1 MCYYPQATGEAEG
14 THVIPS
20 SQFQNQIQQ
29 SDNDGAVPLAGAPGT
44 VFITHWDTA
53 HAGGSPADKTRLMV
67 KFAFSRVVHP
77 LAYPVSQTPDVSA
90 AGMALARPAK
100 HPAAT
105 SRIFCWLR
113 GVRWEPEPDGRST
126 DALLGCLN
134 AHDDQPGRIAAI
146 YALAARPEAVG
157 ALLADLQSHGQRAG
171 ILMQGDSGPLRG
183 DDEALM
189 ADAVKWSE
197 DAVVM
202 EDAAYSLA
210 AMEPSAE
217 VCALV
222 VDALHS
228 QSPDDEWTLLNIVFV
243 IGEHGPTALAAAGR
257 LISLARSSTS
267 HRVVRMCLA
276 SLTQMMDS
284 TAAPE
289 LQERAAVAVAELLH
303 GAPRAEDCR
312 FASFQRRFFGKSDG
326 HRGGA
331 GLPLTSQSGLFCA
344 HDQVRVM
351 AAELANALATG
362 AASATDALVAAL
374 ADPCGYV
381 SQIAATALLR
391 TGGQRGIAA
400 AARYWQASAWDG
412 ALRVGANY

>member
-1 MCYYPQATGEAEG
+1 MALLCNTVILSRCVLSVSLTPSITIQVCYYPQATGEAEG

-20 SQFQNQIQQ
+20 SQFQSQIRP
-29 SDNDGAVPLAGAPGT
+29 SDNEGAVPLAGAPGT

-53 HAGGSPADKTRLMV
+53 HAGGQPADKTRLMV

-77 LAYPVSQTPDVSA
+77 LAYLQDPVSQTPDVSA
-90 AGMALARPAK
+90 AGMALAHPAK

-113 GVRWEPEPDGRST
+113 GVRWEPEIDGRST

-171 ILMQGDSGPLRG
+171 VLMQGDSGPLRG
-183 DDEALM
+183 DDEALQ
-189 ADAVKWSE
+189 ADEVKWSE

-210 AMEPSAE
+210 AAEPSAE
-217 VCALV
+217 VCGRV

-228 QSPDDEWTLLNIVFV
+228 QSPDDEWAMLNLVFV
-243 IGEHGPTALAAAGR
+243 LGEYGPAALAAAGR
-257 LISLARSSTS
+257 LTELARSSTS

-276 SLTQMMDS
+276 SLTQMIDS

-289 LQERAAVAVAELLH
+289 LQERAAAAVAELLH

-312 FASFQRRFFGKSDG
+312 FGSVQRRRFFCKSDG
-326 HRGGA
+326 HR
-331 GLPLTSQSGLFCA
+331 
-344 HDQVRVM
+344 
-351 AAELANALATG
+351 
-362 AASATDALVAAL
+362 VAVQGFL
-374 ADPCGYV
+374 
-381 SQIAATALLR
+381 
-391 TGGQRGIAA
+391 
-400 AARYWQASAWDG
+400 
-412 ALRVGANY
+412 

>member
-1 MCYYPQATGEAEG
+1 MSSRL
-14 THVIPS
+14 PS
-20 SQFQNQIQQ
+20 SRIKSN
-29 SDNDGAVPLAGAPGT
+29 
-44 VFITHWDTA
+44 
-53 HAGGSPADKTRLMV
+53 SPT
-67 KFAFSRVVHP
+67 
-77 LAYPVSQTPDVSA
+77 T
-90 AGMALARPAK
+90 MARFRWLERPAQSSSRTGTR
-100 HPAAT
+100 PTPEEARLTRRGSWSSSRSAESFT
-105 SRIFCWLR
+105 RWRILCRRLPTSALLGWRWLAPQSIRQRRGSRIFCWLR

-126 DALLGCLN
+126 DALIGCLN

-210 AMEPSAE
+210 AVEPSAE

-228 QSPDDEWTLLNIVFV
+228 QSPDDEWALLNLVFV
-243 IGEHGPTALAAAGR
+243 IGEHGPAALAAAGR

-312 FASFQRRFFGKSDG
+312 FASFQRRFLASLMG
-326 HRGGA
+326 
-331 GLPLTSQSGLFCA
+331 T
-344 HDQVRVM
+344 
-351 AAELANALATG
+351 AAVQGFL
-362 AASATDALVAAL
+362 
-374 ADPCGYV
+374 
-381 SQIAATALLR
+381 
-391 TGGQRGIAA
+391 
-400 AARYWQASAWDG
+400 
-412 ALRVGANY
+412 